1 MRLFSGTSAYQ
12 PVWHPYV
19 TNRWEAKLIRET
31 LPALL
36 SLVQFCLLRNS
47 DLEPEPGRDYAVY
60 VYNIRQERAQAFGG
74 IKSGMKFISKPF
86 SEEVRVVRGI
96 CFVLR
101 ICMSRS
107 WSSRPLE
114 SLFDACLSDLRSVES
129 LWSIRQI
136 HFHEQG
142 WSVIAR
148 LALLLFFG
156 WSLSSL
162 CRRYRLP
169 DVLQKEMEQLIIIA
183 SALMFFL

>member
-1 MRLFSGTSAYQ
+1 
-12 PVWHPYV
+12 
-19 TNRWEAKLIRET
+19 
-31 LPALL
+31 
-36 SLVQFCLLRNS
+36 
-47 DLEPEPGRDYAVY
+47 
-60 VYNIRQERAQAFGG
+60 
-74 IKSGMKFISKPF
+74 MKFISKPF

-156 WSLSSL
+156 WSPSSL
-162 CRRYRLP
+162 CRRYRPP
-169 DVLQKEMEQLIIIA
+169 DVLQKEMRQLIIIA
-183 SALMFFL
+183 SALMFFYRRFPLGMLWMRLGELDGDLMEGGLVSACLWAQINGTTSPTDLYFSSAFWMSVAGCLWVFYAYK